1 MKKQAQFLARQAAM
15 FDRSAAK
22 LFQLTRL
29 TVSLMLMVSLGLLI
43 AEPYFSSA
51 SALFQL
57 SDGLFHAAFRIAAVG
72 VAAGFAADIMAK
84 RSRK

>member
-1 MKKQAQFLARQAAM
+1 MKKQARFLARQAAM
-15 FDRSAAK
+15 LDQSAAK
-22 LFQLTRL
+22 LFRL
-29 TVSLMLMVSLGLLI
+29 TGLIVSSVLISSLGLLI
-43 AEPYFSSA
+43 AAPHFSTA